1 MSGEKSDEALAP
13 RESVSLSELA
23 KAVQPLVET
32 WSKGETERT
41 KILTDA
47 AERSEIRELGERR
60 SSSLY
65 FGALPLAV
73 VLFLTVFLY
82 LSNRSAEANDLL
94 KIVVSLAGG
103 GSIGYGI
110 GYSRGRRE
118 QVEKE

>member
-1 MSGEKSDEALAP
+1 MSEEKNDKALAP

-23 KAVQPLVET
+23 QAVQPLVET
-32 WSKGETERT
+32 WNKGQTERT
-41 KILTDA
+41 KILTEA

-82 LSNRSAEANDLL
+82 LKNRSSEANDLL
-94 KIVVSLAGG
+94 KIAVSLAGG
-103 GSIGYGI
+103 YGI
-110 GYSRGRRE
+110 GYARGRRE
-118 QVEKE
+118 QLEKE